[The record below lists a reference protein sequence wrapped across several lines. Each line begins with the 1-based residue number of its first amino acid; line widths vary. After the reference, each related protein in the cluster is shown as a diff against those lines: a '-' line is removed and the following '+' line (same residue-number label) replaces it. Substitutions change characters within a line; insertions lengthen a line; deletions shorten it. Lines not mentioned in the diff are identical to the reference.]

1 MAHGMDDRFARD
13 PAMELERRQAQL
25 RERAHQA
32 LVESGESDLQE
43 VAGRVRDSG
52 EEAVADLISG
62 LNFNRLNQIARE
74 LDAVETALARLREG
88 NYGFCDDCGNEI
100 DPARLEV
107 MPSAQRC
114 IECQEKW
121 EHQARAGGMR
131 RH

>member
-1 MAHGMDDRFARD
+1 MARSMGNRSARD
-13 PAMELERRQAQL
+13 PVMELERRHALL
-25 RERAHQA
+25 REKAHQA

-74 LDAVETALARLREG
+74 LDAVETALARVREG

-107 MPSAQRC
+107 MPSAHRC

-121 EHQARAGGMR
+121 EHQARAGGMH